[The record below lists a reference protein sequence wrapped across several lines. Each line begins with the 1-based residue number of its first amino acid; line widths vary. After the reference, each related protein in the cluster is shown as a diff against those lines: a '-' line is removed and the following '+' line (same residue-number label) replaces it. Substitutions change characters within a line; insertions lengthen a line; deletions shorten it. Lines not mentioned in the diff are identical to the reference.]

1 MVKKKTMKKR
11 KKRSNIIPS
20 LVKPDYKRLRD
31 GFTVA
36 VSPRYTG
43 NR

>member
-1 MVKKKTMKKR
+1 MVKKKVLSKR
-11 KKRSNIIPS
+11 KKHLNPIYP

-36 VSPRYTG
+36 VSPKEVN